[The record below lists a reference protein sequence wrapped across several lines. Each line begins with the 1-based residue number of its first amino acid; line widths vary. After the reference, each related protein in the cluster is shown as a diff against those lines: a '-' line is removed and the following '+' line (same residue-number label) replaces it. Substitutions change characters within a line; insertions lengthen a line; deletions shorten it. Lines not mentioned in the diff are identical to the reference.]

1 MTCISYKER
10 NNEILFWKKNEHLNA
25 AGRDESSDQ
34 FTTTKGRYLVWP
46 VISVLA
52 FKSPADEVSCGCSR
66 PIIPLDVKIEKWTL
80 KMESSELKLFWNWL
94 LPSLEYLPNRSY
106 DGFQISDEMC
116 LNFNIKPWGAVSCT
130 QLNVETQPDIPHGD
144 RLLELLENTTL
155 CSLCQEGIQQQNIY
169 RLETMQSPS
178 SSLIHLDFLTRC

>member
-80 KMESSELKLFWNWL
+80 EMDSTELKLFWNWF
-94 LPSLEYLPNRSY
+94 LPSLEYLLNRSY

-116 LNFNIKPWGAVSCT
+116 LNFNIKPWGAVGCT
-130 QLNVETQPDIPHGD
+130 QLNVETKPDIPHGD